1 MRFVIEPLTTEEH
14 KPFYYNKFLTKF
26 SEEDTPERT
35 HLLIW
40 NMGSVREMI
49 HGITPQTIKIFLDL
63 CCILNNEFSYNFLL
77 CCFQDYDYDFGKY
90 ISSGEMIKDLER
102 CIEDEPDERVSDL
115 LERLNML

>member
-1 MRFVIEPLTTEEH
+1 MRFVIEPLTTEEYRTS
-14 KPFYYNKFLTKF
+14 YYNKFLRKF

-35 HLLIW
+35 HLIIW

-49 HGITPQTIKIFLDL
+49 HHITPETITIFLDF
-63 CCILNNEFSYNFLL
+63 CCILGGEGCYNFFLG
-77 CCFQDYDYDFGKY
+77 CIQDYDYDFGKY

-115 LERLNML
+115 LERINML